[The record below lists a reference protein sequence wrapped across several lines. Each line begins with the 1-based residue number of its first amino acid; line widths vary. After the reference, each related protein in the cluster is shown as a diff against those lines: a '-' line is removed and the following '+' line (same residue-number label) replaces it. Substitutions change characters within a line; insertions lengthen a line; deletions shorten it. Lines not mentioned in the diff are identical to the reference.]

1 VRLRLRLALV
11 SLLTL
16 CVASFS
22 ARADDFLSFGAD
34 DPDFLEVQG
43 GAFDINHAH
52 TAAFG
57 LEYRSDYKLLWIL
70 KPMVG
75 GMATA
80 RGGVY
85 GYAGFAVDL
94 HLGERIVL
102 TGSEAI
108 GAYGRGNDVNLGRV
122 APEFRS
128 AIEAAYRFD
137 DDSRLGVL
145 FHHISNAGTGHK
157 NPGAETLML
166 TYAYPV
172 PKLLEQVLGKSE

>member
-1 VRLRLRLALV
+1 MHLRLALV

-16 CVASFS
+16 LTLCALSFS
-22 ARADDFLSFGAD
+22 ARADDFFSFGED

-43 GAFDINHAH
+43 GSFDISHAH

-57 LEYRSDYKLLWIL
+57 LEYRSDYKLLWIV

-75 GMATA
+75 GFATT
-80 RGGVY
+80 RGAVY
-85 GYAGFAVDL
+85 GYAGFAIDL
-94 HLGERIVL
+94 HLGEHVVL

-108 GAYGRGNDVNLGRV
+108 GAYGRGNDKNLGPI

-128 AIEAAYRFD
+128 AIEVAYRFD
-137 DDSRLGVL
+137 DGSRLGVL
-145 FHHISNAGTGHK
+145 FHHISNADAGSR

-172 PKLLEQVLGKSE
+172 PKLLDLVLGK

>member
-1 VRLRLRLALV
+1 MRLRLAFV

-16 CVASFS
+16 CAASFP
-22 ARADDFLSFGAD
+22 ARADDFFSFGED

-43 GAFDINHAH
+43 GSFDINRAH

-57 LEYRSDYKLLWIL
+57 LEYRSDYKLLSIL

-75 GMATA
+75 GMTTT
-80 RGGVY
+80 RGAVY

-94 HLGERIVL
+94 HLGEHFVL

-108 GAYGRGNDVNLGRV
+108 GAYGRGNDANLGV
-122 APEFRS
+122 AVPEFRS

-137 DDSRLGVL
+137 DGSRLGVL
-145 FHHISNAGTGHK
+145 FHHISNAGVSSR

-172 PKLLEQVLGKSE
+172 PKLLEQVLGKQD

>member
-1 VRLRLRLALV
+1 LHLRLALV

-16 CVASFS
+16 LTLCALSFS
-22 ARADDFLSFGAD
+22 ARADDFFSFGED

-43 GAFDINHAH
+43 GSFDLRHAH

-75 GMATA
+75 GFATA
-80 RGGVY
+80 RGAVY
-85 GYAGFAVDL
+85 GYGGFAVDL
-94 HLGERIVL
+94 HLGEHVVL

-108 GAYGRGNDVNLGRV
+108 GAYGRGNDANLGV
-122 APEFRS
+122 SVPEFRS

-137 DDSRLGVL
+137 DGSRLGIM
-145 FHHISNAGTGHK
+145 FNHISNAGASSR
-157 NPGAETLML
+157 NPGAETLMM
-166 TYAYPV
+166 TFAYPV
-172 PKLLEQVLGKSE
+172 PKLLEQVFGK

>member
-1 VRLRLRLALV
+1 MRLPLALV
-11 SLLTL
+11 SLLSL
-16 CVASFS
+16 CTASVA
-22 ARADDFLSFGAD
+22 AHADDFFSFGEN
-34 DPDFLEVQG
+34 DPDFLEVQAG
-43 GAFDINHAH
+43 SFDISHAH

-57 LEYRSDYKLLWIL
+57 LEYRSDYKLLWIV

-75 GMATA
+75 GFATT
-80 RGGVY
+80 RGAVY
-85 GYAGFAVDL
+85 GYAGFAIDL
-94 HLGERIVL
+94 HLGQHVVL

-108 GAYGRGNDVNLGRV
+108 GAYGRGNDKNLGPI

-128 AIEAAYRFD
+128 AIEVAYRFD

-145 FHHISNAGTGHK
+145 FHHISNAGAGSR

-172 PKLLEQVLGKSE
+172 PKLLDLVLGK